1 MRLGNAAN
9 PMLQIRTAQ
18 PSEAVRAA
26 QRSAAQR
33 ISHIFE
39 VEAKTDRAR
48 QPCSRNGRRRP
59 TCAREPT
66 LLGESRRQ
74 TVALCR
80 AAGNA
85 RCATQR
91 GQQALR
97 ERSSICCLQHIVY
110 THASAQP
117 VMHPKGCN
125 IHGAYASCTTDANGA
140 GLCSTRSMRTTRSKN
155 AMRNHA
161 TPPRVRVRTCARQGA
176 ACAACATAA
185 WPVHRAAHSIG
196 CTAYSPVQYSSA
208 SMESQ
213 HCGVDSPVHRTCFE

>member
-1 MRLGNAAN
+1 
-9 PMLQIRTAQ
+9 MLRIQCCESAQ
-18 PSEAVRAA
+18 HSRAKPCV

-33 ISHIFE
+33 SAYRIYL
-39 VEAKTDRAR
+39 KWK
-48 QPCSRNGRRRP
+48 PRP
-59 TCAREPT
+59 TVRGNRAAGMVVAVPPAREPT

-80 AAGNA
+80 TAGNA

-97 ERSSICCLQHIVY
+97 ERSSICCLQHIMH
-110 THASAQP
+110 THASAQQ

-140 GLCSTRSMRTTRSKN
+140 GLCNTRSMRTTRSKHGI
-155 AMRNHA
+155 RNHA

-185 WPVHRAAHSIG
+185 W
-196 CTAYSPVQYSSA
+196 
-208 SMESQ
+208 
-213 HCGVDSPVHRTCFE
+213 